1 MTIDAAI
8 KEIKE
13 NMLCDYC
20 ISGCDK
26 CDISSCSNKDAFNMA
41 IQALERKK
49 PKKITEIHIDEYICP
64 SCGEEN
70 SGCDDRNITDKYC
83 PNCGQR
89 LEV

>member
-1 MTIDAAI
+1 MEIIGWLQHGNHCQNLISRVKRMTIDAAI

-41 IQALERKK
+41 IQALERNRKK
-49 PKKITEIHIDEYICP
+49 
-64 SCGEEN
+64 
-70 SGCDDRNITDKYC
+70 
-83 PNCGQR
+83 
-89 LEV
+89 

>member
-41 IQALERKK
+41 IQALERNRKK
-49 PKKITEIHIDEYICP
+49 LLKFTLMNIYALLVGKKIVDAMIGI
-64 SCGEEN
+64 
-70 SGCDDRNITDKYC
+70 
-83 PNCGQR
+83 
-89 LEV
+89 